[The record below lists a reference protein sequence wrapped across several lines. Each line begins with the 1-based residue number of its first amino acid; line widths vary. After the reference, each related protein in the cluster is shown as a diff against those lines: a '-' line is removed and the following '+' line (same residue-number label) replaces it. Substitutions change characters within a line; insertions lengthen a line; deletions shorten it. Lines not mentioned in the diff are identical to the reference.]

1 MKIIN
6 IVENT
11 KGKNNCL
18 FEHGLSFY
26 VETKRHKLLVDT
38 GATDAFIKNAENL

>member
-6 IVENT
+6 LMENT
-11 KGKNNCL
+11 KGSKGCL

-26 VETKRHKLLVDT
+26 IESHNHNLLIDILWMRY
-38 GATDAFIKNAENL
+38 G